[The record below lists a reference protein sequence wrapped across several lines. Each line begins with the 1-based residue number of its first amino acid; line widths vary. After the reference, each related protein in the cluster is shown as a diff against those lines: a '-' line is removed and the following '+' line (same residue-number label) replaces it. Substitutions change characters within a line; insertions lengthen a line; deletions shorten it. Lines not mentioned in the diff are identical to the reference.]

1 MPAHGRPFE
10 PVGPDGRDQTDE
22 IERTDSDRTRIS
34 RAASS
39 PFQSCRC
46 LIARLNRPCA
56 LQWRVIG
63 LLARA
68 GRRLSS

>member
-1 MPAHGRPFE
+1 
-10 PVGPDGRDQTDE
+10 
-22 IERTDSDRTRIS
+22 
-34 RAASS
+34 
-39 PFQSCRC
+39 